1 VRTCGT
7 DNTLK
12 KCKNGI
18 NGGDMNIR
26 KACINDFIQINEL
39 FWQSDLYHYR
49 NEPYIYEKTNEG
61 HRTEE
66 YFKSLI
72 EDENNVFIVLEKE
85 NKII

>member
-1 VRTCGT
+1 
-7 DNTLK
+7 
-12 KCKNGI
+12 
-18 NGGDMNIR
+18 MNIR